1 MVYIFSAGYVVRSL
15 KLRCDECTSFMA
27 ASSQPHTRD
36 DATLLSVKD
45 RGGLFTPQPV
55 ATQICLGAEKI
66 IRQCIS
72 LNGLTQ
78 NICQEVVAKT
88 FLYVYLSN
96 IHQQFSCHSHSNALI
111 KSIAARYTKI
121 RIHHETTKSAA
132 NKENLRSKLNRLV
145 VFSHV

>member
-1 MVYIFSAGYVVRSL
+1 MRSL

-36 DATLLSVKD
+36 DATLISVKD

-78 NICQEVVAKT
+78 NICQEVVTKT
-88 FLYVYLSN
+88 LSYVYQRN
-96 IHQQFSCHSHSNALI
+96 IRQQLLCYSHSNALI
-111 KSIAARYTKI
+111 KSIAARYTKT